1 MSAIT
6 MLKSRIAHLTTLI
19 FPTLTALLFLAA
31 PTPAAAANGI
41 LYAFG
46 DSAIDTGNILIA
58 TSGATPDPTVGYWDG
73 RFCNGPNY
81 LDKVAAASPNWASVP
96 ALAQGTNGAF
106 GGGES
111 GPGYSTKYGAPNL
124 QEQIGLFIQEYPD
137 HRFAERDVILISSG
151 HNDLLSH
158 LASPP
163 TTATIVQ
170 YILESVTALAD
181 IGGRVF
187 VIPTTIP
194 IQYSPAVQGSQE
206 TTPQQVETWF
216 TEFNASLTAQ
226 LAAYAAADQ
235 RLTIIRTDLFTK
247 TTDIYANPA
256 SYGLT
261 DVTNPSYDGKGDPE
275 TSLWFDTCHVTSKVS
290 AFLANSVINDLK
302 TTYGPLAYGATPA
315 AFSLLLQCD

>member
-1 MSAIT
+1 MSSIS
-6 MLKSRIAHLTTLI
+6 MLKPRIASLSTLVSPI
-19 FPTLTALLFLAA
+19 LTALLFLAA

-46 DSAIDTGNILIA
+46 DSAIDTGNILIV
-58 TSGATPDPTVGYWDG
+58 TSGATPDPAAGYWEG
-73 RFCNGPNY
+73 RFCDGLNY
-81 LDKVAAASPNWASVP
+81 LDRVAAASPNWACVP

-111 GPGYSTKYGAPNL
+111 GPGYSTKYGTPNL
-124 QEQIGLFIQEYPD
+124 QEQIGLFMQEYPGL
-137 HRFAERDVILISSG
+137 RFAERDVILISSG

-163 TTATIVQ
+163 PTATIVQ
-170 YILESVTALAD
+170 YIMESVAALAD

-206 TTPQQVETWF
+206 STPQQVQTWL
-216 TEFNASLTAQ
+216 TAFNASLTAE

-261 DVTNPSYDGKGDPE
+261 DVTRPSYDGQGDPE
-275 TSLWFDTCHVTSKVS
+275 TSLWFDACHVTSKVS
-290 AFLANSVINDLK
+290 TFLADGVVNDLK
-302 TTYGPLAYGATPA
+302 TTYGPLAPGVAPA
-315 AFSLLLQCD
+315 VSSLLLQYD